1 MEYDGKSRYFLPVLR
16 NCRHLKNSDYEGDI
30 GINLDAAR
38 YDYLI
43 ICYENTNIQNFGFL
57 AGAGYLA
64 HLY

>member
-1 MEYDGKSRYFLPVLR
+1 MGYDGKTRYFLRFLR
-16 NCRHLKNSDYEGDI
+16 NCRHLKNSDHEGDS
-30 GINLDAAR
+30 GIKYAAR